1 MVPNPSRDPC
11 SSAKRASLSAAP
23 LDMDR
28 FISSHLCASL
38 YAFTSFA
45 LLLLLLLFAPL
56 PPPPKEGSQP
66 PAPPPRNEFSPPLA
80 EDEDDDDDDDSA
92 LPEWAVAVLVLVTWR
107 VRFWRCRIC
116 RWLSEMLD
124 SESPRNLARKEDTTL
139 KGSFSLED
147 KICITWKGGRILSRS
162 ISFKKSPSKSY
173 ASSSSSSSPHS
184 LIAAFVDKLPTSTP
198 PTPPPSP
205 PVEQPPVS
213 WVVVE
218 CLKAAA
224 AYSSLSSTNS
234 QRATKCPNTFAHKF
248 GLGLASAFDCR
259 RHTRITSSNS
269 PAKKW
274 PSTSSS
280 VKFSSPPPPPL
291 LPPSLPPPPPPLPPA
306 AADADAT
313 DIAAEGAGGP
323 SWLLLIF
330 SKRKC

>member
-1 MVPNPSRDPC
+1 MLAMTSP
-11 SSAKRASLSAAP
+11 AAAAP
-23 LDMDR
+23 GAGFAQPAD
-28 FISSHLCASL
+28 AT
-38 YAFTSFA
+38 AEA
-45 LLLLLLLFAPL
+45 LLLRATSSRSLALGRNAGKDQDQDQDEDPATRVLNYVCAHGHL
-56 PPPPKEGSQP
+56 PP
-66 PAPPPRNEFSPPLA
+66 
-80 EDEDDDDDDDSA
+80 DDDDDDDDSA

-291 LPPSLPPPPPPLPPA
+291 LPPSLPPPPPLPPA